1 MRPRIGTGAK
11 PVWMALLILLSVSV
25 TPCATFAR
33 SLRLNDADYQFDVW
47 ETADELPDDTVT
59 ALAQTPDGY
68 LWLGTP
74 SGLVRFDGFR
84 FVRFTHERFPGL
96 PATGIRRLKTDANG
110 QLWIGTP
117 AGLCFLQGSRFSA
130 ISGSSNG
137 VASITEKDGL
147 LWFAETNGAIASLK
161 GVTLVPVPSPQSP
174 GLFALL
180 QDPTTKAG
188 LWSVS
193 SAGLSRW
200 NDTGWSRAN
209 LPPGTDGA
217 RILGAC
223 PSRNGGIWIATP
235 NSLQL
240 IRSNAVQRQILR
252 KPATTEPLVLSEDS
266 HGHLW
271 TAGADNGLVRHSA
284 AGVDRAITPFF
295 GPQHH
300 RVLAMLED
308 REGGIW
314 FGTDGGGII
323 RLKPRRFHPL
333 SGTASHALAHLV
345 ESSPGARLLAEPRT
359 GLEVKLADG
368 SSIPGSL
375 LDSVPNATCAVKAP
389 DGRLLIG
396 SPDGLFQVVNGSAP
410 IQVALPVSGPVSVH
424 DLVATIPGETLVATS
439 HGLFILRGT
448 NATDIAAP
456 NGISGALRL
465 LVIGETVYVATL
477 PAGLFVL
484 HDGRLK
490 SAQPGAEDGLGLI
503 TALAA
508 DPDGRIWF
516 SSSACRLGVLQ
527 NGSIETVSDSR
538 LPVVPSFSSLAAD
551 ETETL
556 WIGST
561 EGLFHVSKP
570 ELRKPTGP
578 TMDTS
583 VWARFDSKDG
593 LASSMIRSASLVLG
607 PVGNRPMLLVGTSK
621 GFSTA
626 DPATLHTKSQPC
638 RPIIES
644 LISFE
649 PLDISSGGQMIGPN
663 RNPTRNPSVKERA
676 VHLSLSTPTT
686 LSRKAQR
693 IEVHFTGINFDA
705 PERIHF
711 RYRLLGLQQDWTE
724 LEGPGTVPF
733 HSLPPGR
740 FTFQIKA
747 SNSDGAWGEEV
758 ASAGFIIE
766 PAYWQTLWFRTL
778 IALGTIGGLGGLVW
792 KSSRAHNRRHDL
804 LVEQQAYLAR
814 EKARLA
820 SVLETTSDVVAFADP
835 ELRIFYLNPAG
846 CRTLEVSA
854 PSLDRTL
861 LFDSVLAAESITRF
875 HEEAVPASILR
886 GVWSGEMALQSDAA
900 RSLLV
905 SQVMLCHKRP
915 DGSVDFFSFV
925 MRDLSPI
932 KEAEARHEKLE
943 AQLRQAQKMEAVGLL
958 AGGVAHDFN
967 NILQVIMGHSSI
979 ALEKEVPADD
989 RENSL
994 IEVKKA
1000 ARRAAQLTK
1009 QLLAFG
1015 RRQPLQK
1022 LHFDLNLV
1030 VREAL
1035 DMSRRLLGADIEIE
1049 FQPAD
1054 EPAVIYADRGQIE
1067 QVVMNLSVNARDA
1080 MPRGGRLSISIT
1092 PINYGPAEGDT
1103 SVIGPLPS
1111 GPCVRLNV
1119 TDNGVGISPENLPH
1133 IFEPFFTTKGKNK
1146 GSGLGLSVVYGIIQQ
1161 HGGNLRID
1169 SEVGLGTTFRVYL
1182 PASPGAIAAQRVT
1195 REIPVKRG
1203 SGTILVAEDEE
1214 AVRLLATRILQKA
1227 GYTVLSARDGEEA
1240 VALFREHND
1249 SVDLLLMDV
1258 IMPRLSGPEAVKQI
1272 RELAP
1277 DVPTLYASGYG
1288 GEFLK
1293 ADGRLDIDGEILQK
1307 PYQPSELLDR
1317 ISGFLRKH
1325 K

>member
-1 MRPRIGTGAK
+1 MS
-11 PVWMALLILLSVSV
+11 VWATLLILLAVS
-25 TPCATFAR
+25 TPPGTAFAR
-33 SLRLNDADYQFDVW
+33 SLRLGDADYQFDAW
-47 ETADELPDDTVT
+47 ETADELPDDTVAT
-59 ALAQTPDGY
+59 LAQTPDGY

-84 FVRFTHERFPGL
+84 FVRFNHETFPVL
-96 PATGIRRLKTDANG
+96 PANRIQRLKTDSNG
-110 QLWIGTP
+110 RLWIGTS
-117 AGLCFLQGSRFSA
+117 AGLSFLKGSSFSA
-130 ISGSSNG
+130 ITGSSNG
-137 VASITEKDGL
+137 IASI
-147 LWFAETNGAIASLK
+147 AETDGVLCFADTNGTIASLQSE
-161 GVTLVPVPSPQSP
+161 TPVSIPSPQTP
-174 GLFALL
+174 GLLALL
-180 QDPTTKAG
+180 QDPTAKAG
-188 LWSVS
+188 VWSVS
-193 SAGLSRW
+193 SGGLSRW
-200 NDTGWSRAN
+200 NGTGWSRAT
-209 LPPGTDGA
+209 LPSATDGA

-223 PSRNGGIWIATP
+223 PSHSGGIWIANPT
-235 NSLQL
+235 SLQL
-240 IRSNAVQRQILR
+240 IRNNAVQRQILR
-252 KPATTEPLVLSEDS
+252 KPATTEPLVLLEDS

-295 GPQHH
+295 SQLHH

-314 FGTDGGGII
+314 FGTDGVGVV

-333 SGTASHALAHLV
+333 SGTTSLALAHLV
-345 ESSPGARLLAEPRT
+345 ESSPGARLLADPWT
-359 GLEVKLADG
+359 GPAIKLSDG
-368 SSIPGSL
+368 TSTPGSL
-375 LDSVPNATCAVKAP
+375 LDFVPNATCAVAAS
-389 DGRLLIG
+389 DGRLLVG
-396 SPDGLFQVVNGSAP
+396 SPDGLFQVVPGSAP
-410 IQVALPVSGPVSVH
+410 TQVALPASGPVSVH
-424 DLVATIPGETLVATS
+424 DLAAAGPGETLIATS
-439 HGLFILRGT
+439 HGLFVLRGT
-448 NATDIAAP
+448 NATAIEAP
-456 NGISGALRL
+456 GGISGAVRL
-465 LVIGETVYVATL
+465 LVVGKTTYVATL
-477 PAGLFVL
+477 PAGLFAL
-484 HDGRLK
+484 RDGRLEP
-490 SAQPGAEDGLGLI
+490 AQKVSEARLGLI
-503 TALAA
+503 TAMAA
-508 DPDGRIWF
+508 GPDGKIWF
-516 SSSACRLGVLQ
+516 SGSGSRLGVLQ
-527 NGSIETVSDSR
+527 NGSVETVSDSR
-538 LPVVPSFSSLAAD
+538 LPAIPAFSCLAVD
-551 ETETL
+551 GSETL
-556 WIGST
+556 WLGSK
-561 EGLFHVSKP
+561 EGLFHVSTH
-570 ELRKPTGP
+570 ELKKATGP
-578 TMDTS
+578 TTDTPI
-583 VWARFDSKDG
+583 WARFDSKDG
-593 LASSMIRSASLVLG
+593 LAGSMIRSASLVLG
-607 PVGNRPMLLVGTSK
+607 PAGDRPLLLVGTGK

-626 DPATLHTKSQPC
+626 DPTTLHTKSQPC

-644 LISFE
+644 LVSFE
-649 PLDISSGGQMIGPN
+649 PLDRPADDQELEPAPDSIF
-663 RNPTRNPSVKERA
+663 NPAVKERA
-676 VHLSLSTPTT
+676 VQLPLGTTAT
-686 LSRKAQR
+686 LSRKARR
-693 IEVHFTGINFDA
+693 IEVRFTGINFDA
-705 PERIHF
+705 PGRIHF

-733 HSLPPGR
+733 HSLPPGK

-758 ASAGFIIE
+758 ASVGFVIE

-778 IALGTIGGLGGLVW
+778 IALGTMGGLGGLVW
-792 KSSRAHNRRHDL
+792 NSSRAHILRHDL
-804 LVEQQAYLAR
+804 LVEQQGHLAR

-820 SVLETTSDVVAFADP
+820 SVLETTSDVVAFAGFD
-835 ELRIFYLNPAG
+835 LRIFYLNPAG
-846 CRTLEVSA
+846 CRTLEVAA
-854 PSLDRTL
+854 PSLDRSL
-861 LFDSVLAAESITRF
+861 PFDSVLASESITRF

-886 GVWSGEMALQSDAA
+886 GVWSGEMALKSNAA

-905 SQVMLCHKRP
+905 SQVMLCHKSA

-1080 MPRGGRLSISIT
+1080 MPRGGRLTISIT
-1092 PINYGPAEGDT
+1092 PLNYASAEGDT
-1103 SVIGPLPS
+1103 SVIGPLPF

-1119 TDNGVGISPENLPH
+1119 ADNGVGISPENLPH
-1133 IFEPFFTTKGKNK
+1133 IFEPFFTTKDKNK

-1169 SEVGLGTTFRVYL
+1169 SEVGLGTTLRIYL
-1182 PASPGAIAAQRVT
+1182 PASPGTIAAQRVT
-1195 REIPVKRG
+1195 REIPIKRG

-1240 VALFREHND
+1240 VALFREHNE

-1272 RELAP
+1272 RELDP
-1277 DVPTLYASGYG
+1277 EVPTLYASGYG